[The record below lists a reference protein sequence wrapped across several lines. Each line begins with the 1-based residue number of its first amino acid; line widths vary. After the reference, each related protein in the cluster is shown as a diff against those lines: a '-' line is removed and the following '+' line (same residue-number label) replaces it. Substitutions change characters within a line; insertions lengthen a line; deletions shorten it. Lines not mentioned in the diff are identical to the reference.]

1 MSLVCAGVL
10 VWVKVGVG
18 GVVVSAIELVV
29 KSVCNSS
36 VFGGVLDIVDIETV
50 DESVDVE
57 IGGVWEVMGTE
68 VVFKMVKDDE
78 QDIGWVGTM
87 MLGSGMM
94 LLDGVGLQM
103 YLLSKLV
110 AKVLILAVISP

>member
-1 MSLVCAGVL
+1 MSLVCARVL
-10 VWVKVGVG
+10 VWVEVGMS

-29 KSVCNSS
+29 KSVSNSC
-36 VFGGVLDIVDIETV
+36 VFRGVLDIVDIEVV
-50 DESVDVE
+50 DECIDVE
-57 IGGVWEVMGTE
+57 MGRVWEVIGAE
-68 VVFKMVKDDE
+68 VVFKMVRDDE
-78 QDIGWVGTM
+78 QSINWVGTM

-94 LLDGVGLQM
+94 LLVEIGLQM